1 MNSLEWVTL
10 GILNPKDFPGPQATS
25 LHKYLPLTPS
35 WEEVP
40 YLTRPLTETRMP
52 FSLPPEI
59 FDLIV
64 GWLCNEPTALKACC
78 LVSTSWVPRTRR
90 HLFSL
95 ILFYEAGSNVRSWTK
110 AFPDPFNSPAHYTRD
125 LRIYEPLTAKS
136 TWVRS
141 FHRVER
147 LLVFTV
153 GFEDSP
159 EASLVQLHGLAP
171 TLRSL
176 CLSHEFLPPLEV
188 FNLVCSFPLLENV
201 TLYRCG
207 LQSSGLLLRPHQNS
221 PGPFT

>member
-1 MNSLEWVTL
+1 MSPRLHIMGSTD
-10 GILNPKDFPGPQATS
+10 PK
-25 LHKYLPLTPS
+25 
-35 WEEVP
+35 
-40 YLTRPLTETRMP
+40 
-52 FSLPPEI
+52 
-59 FDLIV
+59 
-64 GWLCNEPTALKACC
+64 
-78 LVSTSWVPRTRR
+78 
-90 HLFSL
+90 
-95 ILFYEAGSNVRSWTK
+95 GSNVRSWMK
-110 AFPDPFNSPAHYTRD
+110 AFPDPSNSPAHYTRD

-188 FNLVCSFPLLENV
+188 FNLVCSFPLLEDV
-201 TLYRCG
+201 TLYRYG
-207 LQSSGLLLRPHQNS
+207 LQSSDEWVAPSTSPRFTGTLHLMDEIHSATRGLLDL
-221 PGPFT
+221 PGGLHFAKIVMNCPVEDAVSAMDLVSRCSDTLESFCINNCSSSMFPSALEVCQCLTAGV